1 MLQFNLIMICIIHKI
16 LVFLKINRILKC
28 SLRHITDF
36 HFFKTSYVFSQQIMM
51 KSLCLEK
58 ENIIKYVRNIFRFE
72 KTKKETIDTTIKGMR
87 NLFGQEKK

>member
-1 MLQFNLIMICIIHKI
+1 
-16 LVFLKINRILKC
+16 
-28 SLRHITDF
+28 
-36 HFFKTSYVFSQQIMM
+36 M

-72 KTKKETIDTTIKGMR
+72 KTKKETIYTTIKGMR